1 MKNIFAI
8 ICVLLSMFTIS
19 ESYAKMYNSDDLNNY
34 LAQGPA
40 ELETANV
47 GVVSVTERRDEKVDA
62 SGLLL
67 MFFDENIAEA
77 LLEKHFGDYDLD
89 AARAK
94 YDELASEKDGYL
106 SAQDFYWICKAG
118 WVAPMWQRI
127 AEGIKY
133 LVLGVNNNAELWT
146 RCKDTFATEMIEH
159 VRIIQDIV
167 YKTAIVDYNTFNQ
180 QCTAPLTYV
189 ATKDV
194 ADIYCSAHKHDND
207 DPAFEK
213 AWVTRLRIEG
223 ATCIDLNDG
232 QSLTCFGIG
241 STANPEVKTQEDF
254 SIWDAYDIAYNRYYK
269 NWNFQKLPDSL
280 RGDFF
285 MIAFHSGNAMGT
297 TERVHNIVGTKK
309 PSKFVTDELVEKIKN
324 YTGHD
329 LRHQIYVKYWEWLQ
343 SRDKTGKYRD
353 GWAKGLMLT
362 MENSCRSPTP
372 EDRALEENDKTTK
385 DCSITRNEIL
395 NKKKK

>member
-19 ESYAKMYNSDDLNNY
+19 ESYAKMYDSNDLDNY

-47 GVVSVTERRDEKVDA
+47 GVVSVTERRDEKIGA
-62 SGLLL
+62 GGQWL

-77 LLEKHFGDYDLD
+77 LLEKHFGDYNLD
-89 AARAK
+89 DASAK
-94 YDELASEKDGYL
+94 YDELASAKDGYL

-118 WVAPMWQRI
+118 WIAPGWQRI

-133 LVLGVNNNAELWT
+133 LVFGVNDNSDLWT
-146 RCKDTFATEMIEH
+146 RCKDTFAKEMIEH

-180 QCTAPLTYV
+180 QCTPPLTYA

-194 ADIYCSAHKHDND
+194 RDIYCSAHKHDND

-223 ATCIDLNDG
+223 ATCRNLNDG
-232 QSLTCFGIG
+232 QNLTCFGIG
-241 STANPEVKTQEDF
+241 AKGHPLVDEKEDF
-254 SIWDAYDIAYNRYYK
+254 SIWDAYDIAYNDYYK

-285 MIAFHSGNAMGT
+285 MIAFHSGNALGT
-297 TERVHNIVGTKK
+297 TKRVKRIVGMNADNGQ
-309 PSKFVTDELVEKIKN
+309 VNDELVEKIKN

-343 SRDKTGKYRD
+343 TTTNASKYRD
-353 GWAKGLMLT
+353 GWAKALMLT
-362 MENSCRSPTP
+362 MENSCHSPTP
-372 EDRALEENDKTTK
+372 EDRALEENDKTKKVCSVTK
-385 DCSITRNEIL
+385 KDFV
-395 NKKKK
+395 K